1 MYRMSDKEFESVVME
16 AIDTMPARFARALDN
31 VAVVLADEPTDED
44 LEDAE
49 YEDFGC
55 VDEES
60 GELLGFY
67 DGVALTERGNDYG
80 EFGMDLP
87 DVITVFKGPH
97 ERLFEDRATIVEEV
111 KKTVIHEIGHYFG
124 LDEDQL
130 AAMGYE

>member
-1 MYRMSDKEFESVVME
+1 MYRMSDKEFESIVME
-16 AIDTMPARFARALDN
+16 AIDTMPARFARALDD
-31 VAVVLADEPTDED
+31 VAVVLEDEPTDED

-49 YEDFGC
+49 YEDFGY

-67 DGVALTERGNDYG
+67 DGIALTERGNDYG